1 MISNNIPS
9 HQFFLSSFFFHS
21 FRLLKSYPIVLLYVA
36 KHNLISN
43 RIEFLLKNQR
53 GIRSLFYHTISDICK
68 RFSNPAES
76 NDRLSEQRSLLLS
89 LGPQPTTTTHTGN
102 KKNTGTMIATIR
114 RPPAAPIRE
123 VSAIAVRR
131 AIDYDDSDAAI

>member
-9 HQFFLSSFFFHS
+9 HQFFLSSFFFQS

-53 GIRSLFYHTISDICK
+53 GIRSLFYHTISDVCK

-76 NDRLSEQRSLLLS
+76 NERVSEQRSLLLS
-89 LGPQPTTTTHTGN
+89 LGPQPTTQHTLE
-102 KKNTGTMIATIR
+102 KKKEKHR
-114 RPPAAPIRE
+114 HHDRHDPPASSGSNSRGKCD
-123 VSAIAVRR
+123 RR
-131 AIDYDDSDAAI
+131 TSRDRSR

>member
-1 MISNNIPS
+1 MWT
-9 HQFFLSSFFFHS
+9 FFESCWEQRPTVEVTALSS
-21 FRLLKSYPIVLLYVA
+21 P
-36 KHNLISN
+36 
-43 RIEFLLKNQR
+43 
-53 GIRSLFYHTISDICK
+53 
-68 RFSNPAES
+68 
-76 NDRLSEQRSLLLS
+76 LS